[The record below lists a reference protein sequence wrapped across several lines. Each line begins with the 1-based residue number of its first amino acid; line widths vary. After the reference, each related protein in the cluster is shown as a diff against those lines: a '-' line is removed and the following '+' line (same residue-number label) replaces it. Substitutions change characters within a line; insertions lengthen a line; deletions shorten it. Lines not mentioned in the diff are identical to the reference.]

1 MHVHH
6 LGPDVWRAQVYTN
19 RQKREGV
26 PVLRDLDSLLEAMKI
41 VEICN
46 LWKVVESMVSAEEG
60 PSPRGIDPDVYVDH
74 SYESQAPAEASSRA
88 RYPMSW

>member
-1 MHVHH
+1 MHIHH
-6 LGPDVWRAQVYTN
+6 LRLDVWRAQVCTN

-46 LWKVVESMVSAEEG
+46 L
-60 PSPRGIDPDVYVDH
+60 
-74 SYESQAPAEASSRA
+74 
-88 RYPMSW
+88 